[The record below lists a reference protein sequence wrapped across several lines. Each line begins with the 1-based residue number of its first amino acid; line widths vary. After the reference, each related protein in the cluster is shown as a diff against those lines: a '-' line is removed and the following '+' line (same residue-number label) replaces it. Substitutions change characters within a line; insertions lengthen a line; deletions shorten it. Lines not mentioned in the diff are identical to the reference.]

1 MGIRGLTILSTME
14 SKKKTGSWPRRKP
27 RALLVPEETAMKW
40 QKAGNHSCYPNIKAS
55 YYQQRAAPS
64 KHRRTIGL
72 EQQRYNRIR
81 AAAVQSD
88 QGSRLTN
95 NIQRVSEGWADSEH
109 EAAK

>member
-1 MGIRGLTILSTME
+1 MSVGVGAVS
-14 SKKKTGSWPRRKP
+14 TGSWPRRKP

-72 EQQRYNRIR
+72 GRSGTIGSGQQIDK
-81 AAAVQSD
+81 Q
-88 QGSRLTN
+88 
-95 NIQRVSEGWADSEH
+95 
-109 EAAK
+109 